1 MAARIGRSGKK
12 CLGETV
18 ALDLGVTPVRVAF
31 FFFLMGLCGD
41 VLDVVMLGEKVKPG
55 AISD

>member
-1 MAARIGRSGKK
+1 M
-12 CLGETV
+12 